1 MTSTARSI
9 KPSSRSTPNETAI
22 RGTTSTWLLRVPAL
36 RKRRARQERA
46 DARPAAL
53 LVQRLRPDLHPHA
66 GPGQAA
72 GPEGGCRAAGCQR
85 PVDEPH
91 RQAAGRLN
99 APLQAWLE
107 PFAAASAQKPEP
119 EGRAGVIELDETGPS
134 LKKVRTALDREGLDR
149 EGLDRE
155 GLDREGL
162 DREGLDREGLDREG
176 LDREGLDREGLDRE
190 GLDREGLDREGLDRE
205 GLDREGLGSCFRAVG
220 GLGMRRS

>member
-1 MTSTARSI
+1 MAYFPDGCGLSGRLVM
-9 KPSSRSTPNETAI
+9 
-22 RGTTSTWLLRVPAL
+22 GLRWGLRWGLRCQL

-119 EGRAGVIELDETGPS
+119 EGRAGVIELDERGHD
-134 LKKVRTALDREGLDR
+134 LKKVRTALDLEGLDL
-149 EGLDRE
+149 EGLDLE
-155 GLDREGL
+155 GLDLEGL
-162 DREGLDREGLDREG
+162 DLEGLDLEGLDLEG
-176 LDREGLDREGLDRE
+176 LDLEGLDL
-190 GLDREGLDREGLDRE
+190 
-205 GLDREGLGSCFRAVG
+205 EGLGSCFRAVG

>member
-119 EGRAGVIELDETGPS
+119 EGRAGVIELDERGHD
-134 LKKVRTALDREGLDR
+134 LKKSPNRSGSGR
-149 EGLDRE
+149 
-155 GLDREGL
+155 
-162 DREGLDREGLDREG
+162 
-176 LDREGLDREGLDRE
+176 
-190 GLDREGLDREGLDRE
+190 
-205 GLDREGLGSCFRAVG
+205 LGSGRLGSGRLGSGRLGSGRLGIVLQGRGWTGNAAVVTRPPVSASSSG
-220 GLGMRRS
+220 

>member
-1 MTSTARSI
+1 MRIVREVGHGATVGAT
-9 KPSSRSTPNETAI
+9 
-22 RGTTSTWLLRVPAL
+22 VPAL

-66 GPGQAA
+66 GAGQAA

-119 EGRAGVIELDETGPS
+119 EGRAGVIELDERGHD
-134 LKKVRTALDREGLDR
+134 LKKSPNRSGSGR
-149 EGLDRE
+149 
-155 GLDREGL
+155 
-162 DREGLDREGLDREG
+162 
-176 LDREGLDREGLDRE
+176 
-190 GLDREGLDREGLDRE
+190 
-205 GLDREGLGSCFRAVG
+205 LGSGRLGSGRLGSGRLGSGRLGSGRLGSGRLGSGRLGIVLQGRGWTGNAAVVTRPPVSALSSG
-220 GLGMRRS
+220 